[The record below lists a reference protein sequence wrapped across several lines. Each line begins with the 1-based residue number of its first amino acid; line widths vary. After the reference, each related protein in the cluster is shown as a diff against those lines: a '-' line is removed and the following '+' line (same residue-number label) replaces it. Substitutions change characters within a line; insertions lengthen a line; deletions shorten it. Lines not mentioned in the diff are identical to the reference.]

1 MSDTEDPLSREAQS
15 ELLGVARRA
24 ISEHLGRGK
33 MPLHEPEAAELER
46 ELAVFVTLE
55 RDEKVC
61 GCMGGPDPD
70 GALHE
75 NTARMAVA
83 AATADPAYSG
93 LAISDLRYT
102 EVELSVL
109 SPHLPIAKEDIIV
122 GTHGLYIAQGP
133 KRAILLPQAADPRW
147 SRSRL
152 LEELLTKAG
161 LTKRAL
167 RDPKTSLR
175 AFTAQVFRDSD
186 LL

>member
-1 MSDTEDPLSREAQS
+1 MSDTEQLSQEAQV
-15 ELLGVARRA
+15 ELLRVARRA

-33 MPLHEPEAAELER
+33 VPHHEPEATGLE
-46 ELAVFVTLE
+46 EALAVFVTLE
-55 RDEKVC
+55 VQGKVR
-61 GCMGGPDPD
+61 GCMGGPDPN

-75 NTARMAVA
+75 NVAHMAIA
-83 AATADPAYSG
+83 AATDDPHFSS
-93 LAISDLRYT
+93 LELSDLRYT

-109 SPHLPIAKEDIIV
+109 SPHVAMEKEDILV

-147 SRSRL
+147 SRARL

-161 LTKRAL
+161 LKKRAL

-186 LL
+186 FL